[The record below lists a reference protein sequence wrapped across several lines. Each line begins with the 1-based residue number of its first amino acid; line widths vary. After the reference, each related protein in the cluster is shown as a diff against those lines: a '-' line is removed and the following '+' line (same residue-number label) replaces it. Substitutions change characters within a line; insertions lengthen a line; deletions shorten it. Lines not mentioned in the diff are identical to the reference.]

1 MNPINPISTVR
12 TILPAAN
19 ALTTTEGRQYGL
31 QAGQF
36 VHAIVAEGG
45 QNSVVLD
52 INQQRLQAR
61 TEIPLHTGQ
70 QLRLLIEETLPH
82 LQLRLVKNSLV
93 ERLTRAVHLLE
104 EKWDFPGLL
113 SRLAV
118 SGQTDHETLDRL
130 LTFFNDI
137 SSALDKSLCGRRLRA
152 LVSKMGLTLEAEL
165 GRDGNLVEPDNLK
178 SALLSA
184 RKQLPEQETELS
196 ETLDRLQQKIE
207 LFQLCNLRLAR
218 QGAVLIPLPLPF
230 LESGYM
236 IVENGG
242 EGKTAEIGPCKLSLF
257 LSLKKLGDLH
267 IDLLHEG
274 GGLFL
279 HFTCSSRQMADFLA
293 GSEGELRSMLSG
305 LPLYGASYGCGIE
318 NFANDLIRRVLSDE
332 QDLLDTRV

>member
-1 MNPINPISTVR
+1 MNPINPILTVR
-12 TILPAAN
+12 TVLPAAN
-19 ALTTTEGRQYGL
+19 VLTTTEDRQYGL

-36 VHAIVAEGG
+36 VHATVAEGG
-45 QNSVVLD
+45 QNSVLLD

-70 QLRLLIEETLPH
+70 RLRLLIEKTSPH
-82 LQLRLVKNSLV
+82 LRLRPVKDSLV
-93 ERLTRAVHLLE
+93 ERLTHAIHLLE

-113 SRLAV
+113 SRLAAK
-118 SGQTDHETLDRL
+118 GETGHETLVRL
-130 LTFFNDI
+130 LTFFNGI
-137 SSALDKSLCGRRLRA
+137 SSALDESPCGKTLRT

-165 GRDGNLVEPDNLK
+165 GHEGNRVEPDNLK

-218 QGAVLIPLPLPF
+218 QDAVLIPLPLPF

-236 IVENGG
+236 IFENGG
-242 EGKTAEIGPCKLSLF
+242 EGKAAETGHRKLSLF
-257 LSLKKLGDLH
+257 LSLKKLGDLR

-274 GGLFL
+274 DGLFL
-279 HFTCSSRQMADFLA
+279 RFTCSSRQMADFLA
-293 GSEGELRSMLSG
+293 GSEGELRSMLTG
-305 LPLYGASYGCGIE
+305 LPLYGASYCCGVE

>member
-1 MNPINPISTVR
+1 MNPISPILTVR

-19 ALTTTEGRQYGL
+19 APTTTEGRQYGL

-36 VHAIVAEGG
+36 VHATVAEGG
-45 QNSVVLD
+45 QNSVLLD

-61 TEIPLHTGQ
+61 TEVPLQTGQ
-70 QLRLLIEETLPH
+70 QLRLLIEETSPH
-82 LQLRLVKNSLV
+82 LQLRLIRDSLV
-93 ERLTRAVHLLE
+93 ERLTHAVHLLE
-104 EKWDFPGLL
+104 EKWDLPGLL
-113 SRLAV
+113 SRLAETRET
-118 SGQTDHETLDRL
+118 GHEALDRL
-130 LTFFNDI
+130 LTFF
-137 SSALDKSLCGRRLRA
+137 SGFSPALEESPCGKKLRA

-165 GRDGNLVEPDNLK
+165 GRDVSRAEPENLK

-218 QGAVLIPLPLPF
+218 QEAALIPLPLPF

-242 EGKTAEIGPCKLSLF
+242 EGKTAEAGPCKLSLF
-257 LSLKKLGDLH
+257 LGLKKLGDLR

-279 HFTCSSRQMADFLA
+279 RFTCSSRQMADFLA
-293 GSEGELRSMLSG
+293 GFEGELRSMLTG
-305 LPLYGASYGCGIE
+305 LPLYGASYGCGAE
-318 NFANDLIRRVLSDE
+318 NFANDLIRRVLADE
-332 QDLLDTRV
+332 QDLLNTRV